1 MRSAHDD
8 VERNASRGKAA
19 PAVGDELNVTERF
32 VEARAAAGLPS
43 TEHVAEPMRA
53 GHDLRAE
60 LQCMQAIVVARNA
73 HGGYAKLSKRTR
85 DAMPANL
92 RVAGEVANEEQQVV
106 STAVEESYVFIVP
119 KQMNITDYTDRGRLR
134 GTVVHG
140 TELSRRGA
148 TREREETIR

>member
-1 MRSAHDD
+1 
-8 VERNASRGKAA
+8 
-19 PAVGDELNVTERF
+19 
-32 VEARAAAGLPS
+32 
-43 TEHVAEPMRA
+43 
-53 GHDLRAE
+53 
-60 LQCMQAIVVARNA
+60 MQAIVVARNA